1 MRELNEMELD
11 AVCGGAMIA
20 RQPSNSVRIS
30 HVSQKNSAVVVKS
43 ALVDVDQKNDLDIHL
58 NQGSNPQP
66 YPAPAPF

>member
-11 AVCGGAMIA
+11 AVGGGLTIA

-43 ALVDVDQKNDLDIHL
+43 ALVDVDQKNDLHIDI
-58 NQGSNPQP
+58 NQGSSGLPTR
-66 YPAPAPF
+66 

>member
-11 AVCGGAMIA
+11 AVGGGLTIA

-43 ALVDVDQKNDLDIHL
+43 ALVDVDQKNDLHIDI
-58 NQGSNPQP
+58 NQGSSGVPTR
-66 YPAPAPF
+66 